1 MTFSVDPVLQ
11 LLLRAA
17 LAVLF
22 AAAAAHKLLDM
33 PAFRASLAAYGLV
46 PSAFLPILSV
56 LLVAGEVIVAMA
68 LLPPD
73 SSSAA
78 PYAAAALLLIYTSAI
93 LLNLL
98 RGRADID
105 CGCAGPT
112 RRQSLSV
119 GLVARNL
126 VLLSATLASA
136 LPASPRALVWIDGFT
151 FAAGLAAVCLL
162 YQAADTL
169 VAGGVPQR
177 QRRMSVDEP
186 VLSFEVQNG

>member
-1 MTFSVDPVLQ
+1 VDPVLQ

-33 PAFRASLAAYGLV
+33 PTFRASLAAYGLV
-46 PSAFLPILSV
+46 PSAFVPILST

-78 PYAAAALLLIYTSAI
+78 PFAAAALLLIYTSAI
-93 LLNLL
+93 LVNLL
-98 RGRADID
+98 RGRTDID

-112 RRQSLSV
+112 RRQSLGV
-119 GLVARNL
+119 GLVVRNL
-126 VLLSATLASA
+126 VLLSATLVSA
-136 LPASPRALVWIDGFT
+136 LPVSPRPLVWIDGFT
-151 FAAGLAAVCLL
+151 FAAGLVSVCLL
-162 YQAADTL
+162 YKAVDAL
-169 VAGGVPQR
+169 VADAVSPQ
-177 QRRMSVDEP
+177 QRRVPADEP